1 MPGKT
6 FTREEQHDDHGEQ
19 NAGRESNDER
29 GLEIDVLSFGR
40 GKHLIQKETCCDHH
54 EQVAIASQ
62 LRIDAPNLETILHF
76 GVEIKCVGQ
85 EMQP

>member
-6 FTREEQHDDHGEQ
+6 FTREEQGDDRGEQ
-19 NAGRESNDER
+19 NAGCKSNDER
-29 GLEIDVLSFGR
+29 DLEIDVLFFGG
-40 GKHLIQKETCCDHH
+40 GKHLIEKETCRDHH

-76 GVEIKCVGQ
+76 GLEIKYVGQ